1 MNQKKFGKALLC
13 VPLLSAWLLAYTP
26 ASAHAESTTAVAHTI
41 TVTGKGEIRVKPDT
55 AYIQLGLTTTGKTAR
70 EAQQKNAAGFE
81 SIRKALATFKIA
93 ETDIQTVRYS
103 TSPDYSWED
112 NKQTLKGYQVEQM
125 VSIKYRDLNRVGEL
139 LDQATAAGA
148 NRIDNVTFTSEKL
161 DTYRMDATDRAID
174 NARLKAD
181 RMATRAGVKINT
193 ILAIS
198 DGSTPS
204 VIYPIRNTEVMAAS
218 MKDAASPSS
227 QLSPGE
233 LVIEDYVTVT
243 YGY

>member
-1 MNQKKFGKALLC
+1 MKQKKLGKALLC

-26 ASAHAESTTAVAHTI
+26 ASAHAESITAVAHTI

-55 AYIQLGLTTTGKTAR
+55 AYIQLGITTTGKTAR
-70 EAQQKNAAGFE
+70 EAQKKNADGFQ
-81 SIRKALATFKIA
+81 SIRKTLAAFQIA

-103 TSPDYSWED
+103 TSPDYSWD
-112 NKQTLKGYQVEQM
+112 NNKQTLKGYQVEQII
-125 VSIKYRDLNRVGEL
+125 SIKYRDLNRVGDL
-139 LDQATAAGA
+139 LDQATAAGV

-181 RMATRAGVKINT
+181 RMAARAGIKINT
-193 ILAIS
+193 VLAIS

-204 VIYPIRNTEVMAAS
+204 VIYPIRDTINVGSS
-218 MKDAASPSS
+218 MKSTAESSS

>member
-1 MNQKKFGKALLC
+1 MNQKKLGKALLC
-13 VPLLSAWLLAYTP
+13 VPLLSAWLLTYTP
-26 ASAHAESTTAVAHTI
+26 ASAHAESTAAVAHTI

-70 EAQQKNAAGFE
+70 EAQQKNATEFQN
-81 SIRKALATFKIA
+81 IRKTLAAFKIA

-103 TSPDYSWED
+103 TSPDYSWD
-112 NKQTLKGYQVEQM
+112 NNKQTLKGYQVEQII
-125 VSIKYRDLNRVGEL
+125 SIKYRDLNRVGEL

-161 DTYRMDATDRAID
+161 DMYRMDATDRAID

-181 RMATRAGVKINT
+181 RMAARAGVKINT
-193 ILAIS
+193 VLAIS

-204 VIYPIRNTEVMAAS
+204 VIYPLRDTISVGSS
-218 MKDAASPSS
+218 MKSSS